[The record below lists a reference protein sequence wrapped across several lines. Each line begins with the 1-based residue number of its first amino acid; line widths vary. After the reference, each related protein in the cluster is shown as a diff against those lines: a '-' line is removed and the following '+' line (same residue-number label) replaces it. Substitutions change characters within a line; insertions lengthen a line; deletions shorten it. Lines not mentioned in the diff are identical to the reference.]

1 MNKKEYTRKLIE
13 TNKGEMDLQELINTT
28 ILLIKEQSRKNS
40 SIGCDRMSQRN
51 EVMRLIELGM
61 WENLLDKET
70 LNIK

>member
-13 TNKGEMDLQELINTT
+13 TNKLEIDLQELINIT
-28 ILLIKEQSRKNS
+28 ILLTKEQAKKDR
-40 SIGCDRMSQRN
+40 SIGYDRLSQRN

-70 LNIK
+70 LNIR